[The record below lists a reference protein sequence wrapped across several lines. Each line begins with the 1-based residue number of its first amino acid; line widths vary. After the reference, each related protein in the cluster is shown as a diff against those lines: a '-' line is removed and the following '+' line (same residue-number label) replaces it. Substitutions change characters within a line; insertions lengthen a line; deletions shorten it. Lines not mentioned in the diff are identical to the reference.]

1 MTCDEGRPCRRCI
14 KRNIGDKCHD
24 EPPKSHHART
34 HHPKT
39 TTASGSTASVPPH
52 KPKPINAPNNLTVPN
67 YLQLLMANPLG
78 GFGFGSPQFGDEF
91 SMFNHILKNLDPQSL
106 HVTDGDSHGPTASG
120 QDASTAPS
128 IPSRRIST
136 GALGHAPATALLSP
150 SQNANQPSGQI
161 SSNGDRLESSMAT
174 QAPRRA
180 SAHHHS
186 FAESWSSPHTPTNT
200 ADRFFQTAADPS
212 DGTSE
217 GRLRQVISAKYEAGM
232 LKPYNYVNGYARLQA
247 YMEKSMSA
255 SGQARILSV
264 LSTFRPAFRSVAQT
278 LTDFDLLVV
287 EEMFERMLLDYDRAF
302 SSMGIPAC
310 LWRRTGEI
318 YKANKEFASLIKVPL
333 ENLREGKLSIYELM
347 MEESAVNYWEKY
359 GNIAFNASQKAV
371 LTSCIL
377 RYPSGKIS
385 SSTSSNRECYT
396 NSVGHSHNGRNTG
409 NAAANPSPFS
419 TTVANPHQGYFC
431 AGNQTTPSGHYPS
444 SAADNTSLQSTSSSA
459 TTSPSLP
466 YGGGSVGGDFQS
478 HHHPSTPANV
488 TQLPHILDNNS
499 RLAANVTTS
508 SASIAIPQ
516 SPPPNH
522 PPPPP
527 PPSSRRTTNNHPPIP
542 CCFSFTIRRDQY
554 NIPLV
559 IVGNFI
565 PVRPK

>member
-24 EPPKSHHART
+24 EPPKSHHTRAQ
-34 HHPKT
+34 HSKAT
-39 TTASGSTASVPPH
+39 TTPAPAAPVPKH
-52 KPKPINAPNNLTVPN
+52 KPKPTNTHNNLAVPN

-91 SMFNHILKNLDPQSL
+91 SMFNHLLKNLDPQSL
-106 HVTDGDSHGPTASG
+106 HPSGGDNYGPTASG
-120 QDASTAPS
+120 QDNLSATPVL
-128 IPSRRIST
+128 PRRIST
-136 GALGHAPATALLSP
+136 GALGHVQATALMSP
-150 SQNANQPSGQI
+150 SQNANQPSSNI
-161 SSNGDRLESSMAT
+161 SSSGERLESSMAG

-180 SAHHHS
+180 SAHHHTS
-186 FAESWSSPHTPTNT
+186 AESWSSSHTPTNT
-200 ADRFFQTAADPS
+200 TDRFFQTAADPS

-217 GRLRQVISAKYEAGM
+217 GRLRQVINAKYEAGM
-232 LKPYNYVNGYARLQA
+232 LKPYNYVNGYTRLQA

-287 EEMFERMLLDYDRAF
+287 EEMFERMLYDYDRAF
-302 SSMGIPAC
+302 SSMGVPAC

-377 RYPSGKIS
+377 RYPSGAIS
-385 SSTSSNRECYT
+385 SSTSSSRGYFT
-396 NSVGHSHNGRNTG
+396 HIAGHNDTGGNTG
-409 NAAANPSPFS
+409 NTAANPSPFA
-419 TTVANPHQGYFC
+419 TTMVDSHQGYFC
-431 AGNQTTPSGHYPS
+431 AGNQPTPSGHYPP
-444 SAADNTSLQSTSSSA
+444 SATDNTNLPSTSSSA

-466 YGGGSVGGDFQS
+466 YGGGSVGGSFQN
-478 HHHPSTPANV
+478 HHHTTTPAN
-488 TQLPHILDNNS
+488 
-499 RLAANVTTS
+499 
-508 SASIAIPQ
+508 
-516 SPPPNH
+516 
-522 PPPPP
+522 
-527 PPSSRRTTNNHPPIP
+527 
-542 CCFSFTIRRDQY
+542 
-554 NIPLV
+554 
-559 IVGNFI
+559 
-565 PVRPK
+565 